1 MTIYFGRLIKLAANQ
16 LTRDFDDFA
25 KQYGLTSTQMAM
37 IDYLSRTQ
45 NVTQKD
51 IEKEFNI
58 QRSTA
63 TMILQRMEKLDLV
76 KRESLKADAR
86 QKLVLLLPRA
96 QELEAV
102 IQAYMHDADETL
114 LADYD
119 ADTVASLTALLE
131 HITKGEQ
138 NNA

>member
-102 IQAYMHDADETL
+102 IQAYMHDADEAL

-119 ADTVASLTALLE
+119 AATVASLTALLE